1 MSASTNDFFSMPSEQ
16 SLIKAD
22 IVSSYFG
29 AWANVIKSKWSHS
42 IPIGY
47 LDLFCGP
54 GIYQDGTESVPI
66 RLIRT
71 ILSDKE
77 LSSRMILAFN
87 DEDPQNIESLR
98 SAIESIDTNKTLAG
112 KIQYSIST
120 VGDEFYKR
128 IQADCS
134 IPIFS
139 FVDPFGYKGLTRTLI
154 QTLIQNNGS
163 DCIFF
168 FNYSRINMALS
179 SNTKFD
185 SYLAGIFGEER
196 TAELKKKLE
205 PLSAED
211 REPVV
216 IDALID
222 ALKETRAKSVLPFK
236 FYRTDMH
243 RTSHYIIFVS
253 KNLLACRIM
262 KNVMYNV
269 SAKDSDGIASFEY
282 HDQANFGDDY
292 QQMGFF
298 DTPFQILCNE
308 LLTNNSG
315 KTVRV
320 KDLCERYEN
329 SYTNRFV
336 SKNVKDA
343 LNKLEDQE
351 RLTVTGRKKMFV
363 RGKKT
368 MPDAALVT
376 FK

>member
-1 MSASTNDFFSMPSEQ
+1 
-16 SLIKAD
+16 
-22 IVSSYFG
+22 
-29 AWANVIKSKWSHS
+29 
-42 IPIGY
+42 
-47 LDLFCGP
+47 
-54 GIYQDGTESVPI
+54 
-66 RLIRT
+66 
-71 ILSDKE
+71 
-77 LSSRMILAFN
+77 
-87 DEDPQNIESLR
+87 
-98 SAIESIDTNKTLAG
+98 
-112 KIQYSIST
+112 
-120 VGDEFYKR
+120 
-128 IQADCS
+128 
-134 IPIFS
+134 
-139 FVDPFGYKGLTRTLI
+139 
-154 QTLIQNNGS
+154 
-163 DCIFF
+163 
-168 FNYSRINMALS
+168 MALS

-216 IDALID
+216 IDTLID

>member
-66 RLIRT
+66 RPIRT

-128 IQADCS
+128 IQADRS

-139 FVDPFGYKGLTRTLI
+139 FVDPFGYL
-154 QTLIQNNGS
+154 
-163 DCIFF
+163 
-168 FNYSRINMALS
+168 AL
-179 SNTKFD
+179 
-185 SYLAGIFGEER
+185 
-196 TAELKKKLE
+196 
-205 PLSAED
+205 
-211 REPVV
+211 
-216 IDALID
+216 
-222 ALKETRAKSVLPFK
+222 
-236 FYRTDMH
+236 
-243 RTSHYIIFVS
+243 
-253 KNLLACRIM
+253 
-262 KNVMYNV
+262 
-269 SAKDSDGIASFEY
+269 
-282 HDQANFGDDY
+282 
-292 QQMGFF
+292 
-298 DTPFQILCNE
+298 
-308 LLTNNSG
+308 
-315 KTVRV
+315 
-320 KDLCERYEN
+320 
-329 SYTNRFV
+329 
-336 SKNVKDA
+336 
-343 LNKLEDQE
+343 
-351 RLTVTGRKKMFV
+351 RL
-363 RGKKT
+363 
-368 MPDAALVT
+368 
-376 FK
+376 